1 MITPRQETEARIHE
15 SHYILQL
22 KVNTRWSK
30 HSQAVTW
37 THPRPARNRH
47 KIKRQQFSRGF
58 CPLSLEENNGLILH
72 LMPCLHSRSHHAL
85 LPRSQLCARYD
96 QNTPLTMSRAKWEEM
111 SAVSAYLQHD
121 DAVISR
127 AQGELMFVSSGGMSQ
142 TGLWTVVGVK

>member
-1 MITPRQETEARIHE
+1 
-15 SHYILQL
+15 
-22 KVNTRWSK
+22 
-30 HSQAVTW
+30 
-37 THPRPARNRH
+37 
-47 KIKRQQFSRGF
+47 
-58 CPLSLEENNGLILH
+58 
-72 LMPCLHSRSHHAL
+72 MPCLHSRSHHAL
-85 LPRSQLCARYD
+85 LPRSQFCARYD